1 MTPDIAAFIDHT
13 LLKPDCT
20 DEQVSRLCEEAAQYN
35 FASVCILPWHVARA
49 YRALEATTIPVCTVV
64 GFPLGATHTTSKL
77 HETLLALDDGAREID
92 MVMNVTA
99 LKSGAFDVVLS
110 DILSICNVV
119 HERGSLLKV
128 IIETCLLTPDEKL
141 RMCSMVTQV
150 GADFIK
156 TSTGFSTGG
165 ATFED
170 VALLCEHV
178 GSNVRVK
185 ASGGIRD
192 YESALAMIAAGAE
205 RLGTSNGVTIVNQ
218 GMRE

>member
-20 DEQVSRLCEEAAQYN
+20 ETQVSRLCEEAAQYN
-35 FASVCILPWHVARA
+35 FASVCILPWHVAHA
-49 YRALEATTIPVCTVV
+49 YRALAATSVPVCTVV

-92 MVMNVTA
+92 MVINITA
-99 LKSGAFDVVLS
+99 LKSGRFDDVLS
-110 DILSICNVV
+110 DILAISNVV
-119 HERGSLLKV
+119 HERGALIKV
-128 IIETCLLTPDEKL
+128 IIETCLLTDEEKH

-156 TSTGFSTGG
+156 TSTGFSSGG

-170 VALLCEHV
+170 VALLHERV

-192 YESALAMIAAGAE
+192 YETALAMIAAGAE
-205 RLGTSNGVTIVNQ
+205 RLGTSSGVTIVNESV
-218 GMRE
+218 R

>member
-20 DEQVSRLCEEAAQYN
+20 EAQVSRLCEEAAQYK
-35 FASVCILPWHVARA
+35 FASVCILPWHVAHA
-49 YRALEATTIPVCTVV
+49 YRALSATDVSVCTVV

-77 HETLLALDDGAREID
+77 HETILALDDGAREID
-92 MVMNVTA
+92 MVINITA
-99 LKSGAFDVVLS
+99 LKSGRHDEVLS
-110 DILSICNVV
+110 DMLTICNVV
-119 HERGSLLKV
+119 HERGALIKV
-128 IIETCLLTPDEKL
+128 IIETCLLTEDEKL
-141 RMCSMVTQV
+141 RMCSMVTQI

-156 TSTGFSTGG
+156 TSTGFSSSG

-170 VALLCEHV
+170 VALLRGHV

-192 YESALAMIAAGAE
+192 YETALAMIAAGAE
-205 RLGTSNGVTIVNQ
+205 RLGTSSGVTIVNESS
-218 GMRE
+218 G